1 MSNENRF
8 NSVVKIHE
16 SKVEKILYLS
26 TKFMKH
32 ILFISLLLLLTLKCL
47 YGQNTTPIT
56 IGVNFAPLILGGIE
70 VKTEI
75 PLIQSIAIQAG
86 ISGRHQNTNIPSEY
100 PIKNLA
106 TYIHTQNSSL
116 SLQTGLRFAD
126 HYAEYYPYASV
137 DMVTSL
143 YHYNYLSRQN
153 LQEIS
158 KGITIGGSI
167 SVGFVAQLWRRLYL
181 DIALQTGGSAKLRN
195 SPDNF
200 YLSGMGYNLK
210 GATESPFLQ
219 KMTVQPIV
227 MLKYVIGG
235 RK

>member
-1 MSNENRF
+1 
-8 NSVVKIHE
+8 
-16 SKVEKILYLS
+16 
-26 TKFMKH
+26 MKH
-32 ILFISLLLLLTLKCL
+32 ILFIPSLLLLTLQCL
-47 YGQNTTPIT
+47 YGQSSPPIA

-86 ISGRHQNTNIPSEY
+86 MSGRYQNTNIPSEY
-100 PIKNLA
+100 PIKNLM
-106 TYIHTQNSSL
+106 TYIHAQNSNL

-143 YHYNYLSRQN
+143 YHYNYLSRKN
-153 LQEIS
+153 FQEIS

-167 SVGFVAQLWRRLYL
+167 SVGFVAQIWKRLYL
-181 DIALQTGGSAKLRN
+181 DLALQTGGAAKLRN

-210 GATESPFLQ
+210 GATDSPFLQ

-227 MLKYVIGG
+227 MLKYVIGK